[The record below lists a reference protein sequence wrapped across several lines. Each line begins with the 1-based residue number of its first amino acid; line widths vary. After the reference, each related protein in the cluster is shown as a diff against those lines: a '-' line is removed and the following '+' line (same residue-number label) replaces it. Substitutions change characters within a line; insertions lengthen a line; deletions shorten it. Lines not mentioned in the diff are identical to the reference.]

1 VGRRRFRI
9 PIGLA
14 VALGVGVGR
23 LADAL
28 WRFRYAEAREDGAHP
43 SGHLQT
49 AVYALWHQNLLPL
62 AILHARRG
70 AAVLTSQNRDGEIIA
85 RLLTRWGF
93 LPIRGSSTRGG
104 SAGLRAMIRAASEGH
119 PIAFTPDGP
128 RGPARKCKP
137 GVIKAAAESG
147 LPIIPVGAWA
157 TPARRLD
164 SWDGF
169 VVPGPLAT
177 IFVSYGEPISV
188 PATAEADLDHWTAA
202 VEQAI
207 DGEMAKCQARAGT
220 RAAKTG
226 DGLPGGAK

>member
-1 VGRRRFRI
+1 MGRRRFRI

-93 LPIRGSSTRGG
+93 LPIRGS
-104 SAGLRAMIRAASEGH
+104 
-119 PIAFTPDGP
+119 TPDGP